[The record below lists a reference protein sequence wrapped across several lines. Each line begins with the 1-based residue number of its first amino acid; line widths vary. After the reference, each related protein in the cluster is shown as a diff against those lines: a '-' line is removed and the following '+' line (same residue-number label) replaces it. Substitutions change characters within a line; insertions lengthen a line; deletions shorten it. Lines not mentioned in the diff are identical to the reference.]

1 MAIKET
7 SFSEFQELVACAKEE
22 KRRYVSVLAVSPADH
37 LTPLSIAAQVAKYG
51 QPFALLESVSQGQH
65 LGRYSIIALRPFLRL
80 SVRKE
85 KGVIKALDEAA
96 VYVAAETSAPLDQIS
111 ALLSYYSP
119 LAPAEAPPFTGG
131 AISYIGFEATPLFEP
146 AVIPPAHDDLM
157 LPDVQMLFFH
167 HLIIYDH
174 TWQQIIL
181 AVNTAVGFGDAAQT
195 FECAQC
201 DLRSLRQFLQNDLRP
216 LEPLPAPT
224 SPVTST
230 HTRESYHE
238 MVRSAKEYVA
248 MGDVFQVVL
257 SQRFSTTTSA
267 SGLDLYRHL
276 RRLNPSP
283 YMFFLNLGKGVE
295 LIGAS
300 PEVMVQVVG
309 EQVLLRPIA
318 GTRRRGRDA
327 AEDERLA
334 HELIHDPKELAE
346 HMMLVDLARN
356 DVGRSAM
363 AGTIRLTKH
372 LTVENYATVMHI
384 VSEVVGKRDPRLGVL
399 TIVGQ
404 CIPAGTLSG
413 APKIMA
419 MNIIA
424 TLEGRRR
431 GPYGG
436 AVGYFTD
443 QTVDTGIFIRSL
455 IKIRDRIYWQAGG
468 GIVADSQPEAE
479 YQETLAK
486 GRAIGQLHKEA
497 WDEFVAKGGK

>member
-7 SFSEFQELVACAKEE
+7 SFSEFQSLAARAKAE

-37 LTPLSIAAQVAKYG
+37 LTPLSIASQVAKYG

-65 LGRYSIIALRPFLRL
+65 LGRFSIIAFRPFLRF
-80 SVRKE
+80 SVRDR
-85 KGVIKALDEAA
+85 KGEVELLDQAP
-96 VYVAAETSAPLDQIS
+96 YVPDGMPAPLDQLS
-111 ALLSYYSP
+111 ALLRYYSP

-131 AISYIGFEATPLFEP
+131 AIGYTGFEAAPLFEP
-146 AVIPPAHDDLM
+146 AVTPPAHDDLM
-157 LPDVQMLFFH
+157 LPDVHMLFFH
-167 HLIIYDH
+167 DLIIYDH

-181 AVNTAVGFGDAAQT
+181 VANASLGYGDDAWTFKWAQR
-195 FECAQC
+195 
-201 DLRSLRQFLQNDLRP
+201 DLRSLQQFLQNDLLP

-224 SPVTST
+224 SPITST

-248 MGDVFQVVL
+248 RGDVFQVVL
-257 SQRFSTTTSA
+257 SQRFSTTTLA
-267 SGLDLYRHL
+267 SGLNLYRHL

-300 PEVMVQVVG
+300 PEVMVQVAG
-309 EQVLLRPIA
+309 DQVLLRPIA
-318 GTRRRGRDA
+318 GTRRRGQDVS
-327 AEDERLA
+327 EDERLVC
-334 HELIHDPKELAE
+334 ELMHDPKELAE

-356 DVGRSAM
+356 DVGRSAV

-384 VSEVVGKRDPRLGVL
+384 VSEVVGKRDPKLDIL

-404 CIPAGTLSG
+404 CTPAGTLAG

-424 TLEGRRR
+424 ALEGRRR

-436 AVGYFTD
+436 AIGYFTD

-455 IKIRDRIYWQAGG
+455 VKIGDRIYWQAGG
-468 GIVADSQPEAE
+468 GIVADSELEAE
-479 YQETLAK
+479 YRETLDK
-486 GRAIGQLHKEA
+486 GRAIGQIFGSA